1 MNAGKMALSVLA
13 GIFALAAARGDGA
26 LTDDEVK
33 ARIVKFARMPSLLCG
48 HAAVDFRN
56 ELRTRKL
63 TNSPWFDGDTNRLAR
78 LICEL
83 AQTNNAEVAEMM
95 IDELGEYGTPAQLP
109 FLYSCA
115 TNPAV
120 GTRAVNAILNIEG
133 VTSNSVAVVCG
144 YVGMTNVNKSIH
156 WDHVDVFKR
165 MIGMLGDGNPE
176 LKNQLVRG
184 CIQPH
189 ALLNNHCP
197 RQLDSVIMSADGS
210 YRFSQRRLSTLRSVL
225 ACGLNEFQAPYVTN
239 AINELVAYPEA
250 NLPE

>member
-1 MNAGKMALSVLA
+1 MKKNKLVATVAFLA
-13 GIFALAAARGDGA
+13 GCLSCLGEEMSDAELRDRIVWHLAPKCGGEPGHRRPAFV
-26 LTDDEVK
+26 DEVG
-33 ARIVKFARMPSLLCG
+33 AS
-48 HAAVDFRN
+48 N
-56 ELRTRKL
+56 
-63 TNSPWFDGDTNRLAR
+63 DTSRLAR
-78 LICEL
+78 ILAEV
-83 AQTNNAEVAEMM
+83 AQTNDAWYAEMAM
-95 IDELGEYGTPAQLP
+95 WRLEQYGMPAQLP